1 MPNRF
6 SIVPKPGNQIL
17 PWEVHQSRPDNYPL
31 DCDYFGKI
39 FAMVDKQLD
48 GWNLDFVMTWSLDE
62 APIQGKN
69 VVIFLIG
76 DEMSQSPAYANQ
88 VKAIFKTGGVKPFC
102 TVNLDSLIY
111 SSLEILRETRNLLKR
126 HQRRWRNQQHNTGV
140 RSMIFPI
147 PLGYHAQVGVPMV
160 PMATR
165 KWDVFFAGH
174 SLKPQW
180 NKPRSWL
187 LSPRAYSRNQLGREV
202 VRLQEN
208 NRALACNFVA
218 GNSRR
223 LSPMEYSAQLADS
236 KICLVPR
243 GNFHETFRFLEA
255 ARAGCILI
263 SEPMPDLWYYQ
274 GNPAVI
280 VKSWNRLDQ
289 VLDSIL
295 NFPDRMMK
303 LHNDSIAWWRNRAC
317 EKAVADYVVN
327 SIKSLD
333 EQKLDKVSN
342 SSL

>member
-6 SIVPKPGNQIL
+6 FIAPKPGNQML
-17 PWEVHQSRPDNYPL
+17 LWDVHQPRPDNSPL
-31 DCDYFGKI
+31 DCEYFGKI
-39 FAMVDKQLD
+39 FAMVDQQLN
-48 GWNLDFVMTWSLDE
+48 GWNLDFVMTWSLDK

-76 DEMSQSPAYANQ
+76 DEMSQFPAYTNQ
-88 VKAIFKTGGVKPFC
+88 VKTIFKTGGIKPFY
-102 TVNLDSLIY
+102 TVNLGSLIY

-126 HQRRWRNQQHNTGV
+126 HQRRWRNKQGNTGV

-147 PLGYHAQVGVPMV
+147 PLGYHAQVDVPMV
-160 PMATR
+160 PITGR
-165 KWDVFFAGH
+165 KWDIFFAGH

-187 LSPRAYSRNQLGREV
+187 LSPRAYSRNQLSCEV
-202 VRLQEN
+202 ARLQKS

-223 LSPMEYSAQLADS
+223 LSPVEYSEQLAHS

-243 GNFHETFRFLEA
+243 GNFHETFRFIEA

-274 GNPAVI
+274 DNPAVI
-280 VKSWNRLDQ
+280 VKDWNQLDEI
-289 VLDSIL
+289 LDSIL

-303 LHNDSIAWWRNRAC
+303 LHHDSIAWWHNRAC

-327 SIKSLD
+327 SIISLED
-333 EQKLDKVSN
+333 RTR
-342 SSL
+342 